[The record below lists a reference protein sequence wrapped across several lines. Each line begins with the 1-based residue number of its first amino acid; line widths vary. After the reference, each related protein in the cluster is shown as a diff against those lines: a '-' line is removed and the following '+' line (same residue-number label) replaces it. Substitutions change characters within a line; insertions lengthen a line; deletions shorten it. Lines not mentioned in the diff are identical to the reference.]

1 MIITLKLFAILA
13 FHLPAEA
20 RHANAAQV
28 EVPDGSTVQQVIERF
43 RVPPTQC
50 ALTLVNGVF
59 ISREAWASRGLE
71 PGDVL
76 AIWPPVGGG

>member
-13 FHLPAEA
+13 FHLPSES
-20 RHANAAQV
+20 RRANQALV
-28 EVPDGSTVQQVIERF
+28 EVPDGATVQEVVERF

-59 ISREAWASRGLE
+59 IQRDAWAARVLE